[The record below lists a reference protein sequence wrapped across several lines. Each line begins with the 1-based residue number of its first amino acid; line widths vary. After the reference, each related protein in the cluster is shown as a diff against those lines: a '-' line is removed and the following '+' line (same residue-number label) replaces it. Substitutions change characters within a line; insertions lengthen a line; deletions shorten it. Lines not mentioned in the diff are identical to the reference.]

1 MAIRFREE
9 LTDWGHRNITNHIY
23 ITDGRTLVGYVPA
36 GQKKPVYFNQP
47 KRLWSATGR
56 KFRDLS
62 KKEMKEYV

>member
-9 LTDWGHRNITNHIY
+9 LTEWGDRNIANHIY
-23 ITDGRTLVGYVPA
+23 ITDGRELIGYVPL
-36 GQKKPVYFNQP
+36 GTKTPIYFAAP

-56 KFRDLS
+56 KFRDLT